1 MKVFLKGRSRLNFV
15 RISEFLVTT
24 AEVISLC
31 DGVFNG
37 NDVSVV
43 RCLFLAVRILG
54 RNQML
59 FVLVCLRPGIDPS
72 LVIFDVLSSFV
83 MKIPSDN
90 EMLEANVWKKDTQAP
105 CEESKGSCISHSI
118 EFHPLFIQFKL
129 LKVCRIPEPLM
140 LWSQISPHLTG
151 VIFFFWLNYS
161 QLFEAPPS
169 PLNSG
174 WRNESRM
181 HWILELPNNGKCY
194 YICKKAKKNRFLT
207 CEKCQIIILGK
218 REQKWQGHPR

>member
-90 EMLEANVWKKDTQAP
+90 EMLEANV
-105 CEESKGSCISHSI
+105 
-118 EFHPLFIQFKL
+118 
-129 LKVCRIPEPLM
+129 
-140 LWSQISPHLTG
+140 
-151 VIFFFWLNYS
+151 
-161 QLFEAPPS
+161 
-169 PLNSG
+169 
-174 WRNESRM
+174 
-181 HWILELPNNGKCY
+181 
-194 YICKKAKKNRFLT
+194 
-207 CEKCQIIILGK
+207 
-218 REQKWQGHPR
+218 